1 MRTLFKGGSVAS
13 AHGVRRADL
22 LVEGEKVVSL
32 GRGLKAEA
40 ERMRPL
46 SRLHRCAHTF

>member
-13 AHGVRRADL
+13 GKGVRRADL

-32 GRGLKAEA
+32 GRGLLAEA
-40 ERMRPL
+40 ER
-46 SRLHRCAHTF
+46 FIDV